1 MMLRPQAEVDEMWES
16 MDGDD
21 VCRILVQDAIDTL
34 RQARPINW
42 QGKVEDT
49 LKTLIQIYGTDRPID
64 GVSE

>member
-21 VCRILVQDAIDTL
+21 VCRMLVQSAIDCL
-34 RQARPINW
+34 KKAPPHP
-42 QGKVEDT
+42 KVIEAQEH
-49 LKTLIQIYGTDRPID
+49 LIQIYGTDRPID